1 MIKLLV
7 VLAAVVGA
15 IALADGR
22 FAEADIGAARDAVA
36 GAYTDAKDAL
46 ANAQGGVDEPTRR
59 QLEDARAQLADA
71 VDELELASTD
81 TGGETARALDSA
93 RRKLERLERADR
105 RRARRR
111 LTRRPA
117 DLREGDAK
125 IPRPAPGSTPTFPR
139 TGHSVGLLSR

>member
-36 GAYTDAKDAL
+36 GAYADAKDAL

-71 VDELELASTD
+71 VGELELASTD

-93 RRKLERLERADR
+93 RRKLERLERQI
-105 RRARRR
+105 
-111 LTRRPA
+111 
-117 DLREGDAK
+117 DA
-125 IPRPAPGSTPTFPR
+125 ALAAG
-139 TGHSVGLLSR
+139 